1 MQNMQ
6 LKEVFI
12 HSLFIVSIILVY
24 SCSSTKDA
32 SPKTADS
39 VFEKAIERF
48 KKEDWEQ
55 ATQLFDVIK
64 LQYPASQYADDASF
78 YLAEI
83 NYKKKEY
90 ILASFNYSMLRKVY
104 PTSEYFKTA
113 VYKTAM
119 SLYELSPSYDRDQE
133 YTYKAIDAFQDFQR
147 LYPDDSLFKQV
158 SNYIDKLREKLG
170 LRSFNTA
177 EIYRKMESFKS
188 AVVYYDAVIEEFP
201 DTKYLEPAYYQKI
214 VCLATMR
221 KFDDALS
228 IIDLYKKKYPV
239 GAYLKDIQ
247 LLEKSMNT
255 PR

>member
-1 MQNMQ
+1 MK

-12 HSLFIVSIILVY
+12 HSLFILSIILVY

-32 SPKTADS
+32 SPKTADD
-39 VFEKAIERF
+39 VFTKAIERF

-119 SLYELSPSYDRDQE
+119 SFYELSPSFDRDQE
-133 YTYKAIDAFQDFQR
+133 YTYKAIDALQDFQR

-158 SNYIDKLREKLG
+158 SVYIDKLREKLG
-170 LRSFNTA
+170 LRAFNTA
-177 EIYRKMESFKS
+177 EIYQKMENFKS
-188 AVVYYDAVIEEFP
+188 AVIYYDAVIEEFP
-201 DTKYLEPAYYQKI
+201 DTKFLEPAYYQKI
-214 VCLATMR
+214 VCLATM
-221 KFDDALS
+221 KKSDDALS
-228 IIDLYKKKYPV
+228 IIDLYRKKYSN
-239 GAYLKDIQ
+239 GSFMKEILQ
-247 LLEKSMNT
+247 LEKTMNS
-255 PR
+255 PK